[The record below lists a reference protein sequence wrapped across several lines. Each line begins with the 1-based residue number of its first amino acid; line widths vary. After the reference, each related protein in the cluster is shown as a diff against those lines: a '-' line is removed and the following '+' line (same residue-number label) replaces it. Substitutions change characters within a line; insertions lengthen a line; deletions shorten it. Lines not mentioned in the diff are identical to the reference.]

1 MLETAGSKIKES
13 EEKCKENQKCV
24 VSWMSEKKVLEGGR
38 RGEQAQ
44 MLLCV
49 RNVRTECPSFQLG
62 AGGQKG
68 AVSVELRDKKLNG
81 EGETETVCTDNS
93 LRNSV
98 CMHVRGCGDMCVP
111 VCICVYV
118 HVYICMCM
126 CTHVRIYLCVYMRV
140 CLYMFVCVHARVY
153 TSVCTRMCICLCVC
167 VCIYVWV
174 YVCAC
179 APPRMCW
186 WKCSGT
192 VITDVVGGG
201 ELLEQGPRE
210 GQWSPMSK

>member
-13 EEKCKENQKCV
+13 EEKCPKGCKENQKCV

-68 AVSVELRDKKLNG
+68 AVSVELRGKKLNG
-81 EGETETVCTDNS
+81 EGATETVCTDNS

-126 CTHVRIYLCVYMRV
+126 CTHMRIYLCVYMRV
-140 CLYMFVCVHARVY
+140 SVHAC
-153 TSVCTRMCICLCVC
+153 VCTCTS
-167 VCIYVWV
+167 V
-174 YVCAC
+174 YVCVYKHVYMSV
-179 APPRMCW
+179 RMCVHI
-186 WKCSGT
+186 C
-192 VITDVVGGG
+192 VGIRVCMCTPTHVLV
-201 ELLEQGPRE
+201 EML
-210 GQWSPMSK
+210 WDSNN